1 MRGGIF
7 GAALA
12 TAILS
17 TSCGQ
22 SEEAVRPPGPESAA
36 SPPMAP
42 VSDFAVAGQDVTFLF
57 GRGHLRIPDGWQQ
70 LANAAHPLEIEI
82 ESVRHR
88 KSADTWAICRLTKMS
103 GPNFALASQD
113 TLNRYIDTL
122 WDSTVARYTST
133 GVDVAVDYPV
143 LSYGIRAKSLRF
155 TIEDTDMLV
164 YGIAL
169 VNGPVL
175 HGTVISCDG
184 SSPMAAK
191 DRAEIATLAASFRY
205 DRAQVAD

>member
-1 MRGGIF
+1 MF

-17 TSCGQ
+17 TACGQ
-22 SEEAVRPPGPESAA
+22 SEEVVGPPAPGSAA
-36 SPPMAP
+36 SPPAAP

-57 GRGHLRIPDGWQQ
+57 GRGHLRMPDGWQR
-70 LANAAHPLEIEI
+70 LANSGHPLEIEI
-82 ESVRHR
+82 ESARHR
-88 KSADTWAICRLTKMS
+88 KSADTWAICRLTKVS
-103 GPNFALASQD
+103 APNFALASQD

-122 WDSTVARYTST
+122 WESTVARYMST

-143 LSYGIRAKSLRF
+143 LSDGIRAKSLRF
-155 TIEDTDMLV
+155 TIEDTDMLM

-175 HGTVISCDG
+175 HGTMISCDG
-184 SSPMAAK
+184 SSPMAAQ
-191 DRAEIATLAASFRY
+191 DRTEIAALAASFRY